1 MNGSSDQSTKLW
13 LLIAAIGLAGV
24 AVTTY
29 LTANTLSN
37 TDAACSVGGC
47 NKVLTSKWA
56 KIFGIPV
63 SAFGMISYSAIML
76 GALHAYQ
83 SSTADIR
90 GRMVS
95 GVTIGIGVIGSV
107 YLTLVEIFVIKAACQ
122 YCITSAILVFVAAVV
137 LWQITRR
144 EPALLDSIRQVL
156 KR

>member
-13 LLIAAIGLAGV
+13 LLIAAIGLAGL

-29 LTANTLSN
+29 LTANALSN
-37 TDAACSVGGC
+37 TDVACSVGGC

-63 SAFGMISYSAIML
+63 SGFGMVTYSTILL

-83 SSTADIR
+83 SPTSNIR
-90 GRMVS
+90 GRLVS
-95 GVTIGIGVIGSV
+95 SITVVIGVIGSI
-107 YLTLVEIFVIKAACQ
+107 YLTLIEIFVIKAACQ

-137 LWQITRR
+137 LWLITRR
-144 EPALLDSIRQVL
+144 EPALLDSVRRVL